1 MRQWYTNS
9 KIDSF
14 SSKHS
19 TSLTCNQNRII
30 QKPPITIRTNEH
42 NNLQVIDSSEIDSNK
57 LKENKV
63 KKRITE
69 EIWVPVRLNFSRC
82 FDPYDG
88 CVTGLLKIIAI
99 TRIERFWFGYLYS
112 LIF

>member
-63 KKRITE
+63 KKE
-69 EIWVPVRLNFSRC
+69 LQ
-82 FDPYDG
+82 
-88 CVTGLLKIIAI
+88 K
-99 TRIERFWFGYLYS
+99 RFEFQFVWIFRDA
-112 LIF
+112 LIPMMVA

>member
-63 KKRITE
+63 KKELQKRFEFQFVGIFRDAL
-69 EIWVPVRLNFSRC
+69 I
-82 FDPYDG
+82 PYDD

-99 TRIERFWFGYLYS
+99 TRIGRFWFGYLYS